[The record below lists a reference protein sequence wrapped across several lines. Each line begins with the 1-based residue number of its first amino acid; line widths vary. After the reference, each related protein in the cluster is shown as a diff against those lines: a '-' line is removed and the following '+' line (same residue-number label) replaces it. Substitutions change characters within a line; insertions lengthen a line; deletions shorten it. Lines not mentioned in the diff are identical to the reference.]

1 MRVAVIGA
9 GIGGLAV
16 VAGLQRAGA
25 EVVVYERAAEIRAV
39 GAGLSLFGNGFTA
52 LDALGL
58 GEQVRALGG
67 SGLTTR
73 AGQRDP
79 GGRWLSRT
87 PPDSVAQLAVVH
99 RADLQ
104 AILLAALAP
113 GTLRCGVEVDAVS
126 EDGTS
131 LTLTST
137 PDRVEPFD
145 LIVAADG
152 IRSRVRA
159 GWPTDPGIRYAGYS
173 AWRGVTSGPVDLRG
187 AAGETWGRGTRF
199 GIAPLQDGRVYWFAV
214 DSMPPATVIDDE
226 YAAVSTLFKS
236 WHAPIGELIGATD
249 PAAVFR
255 LDINELAGT
264 LPSYRR
270 GRCVLLGDA
279 AHAMTPDLGQGG
291 NQALEDAATLV
302 RLIGDAAGA
311 PPGPWIDPV
320 LTEYDRLRRP
330 RTQRLAKQARL
341 VGRVGQ
347 TRGAVAS
354 RLRDIAMRLLPDAML
369 GRQLLD
375 VQAWRPPESHASSG
389 AR

>member
-1 MRVAVIGA
+1 
-9 GIGGLAV
+9 
-16 VAGLQRAGA
+16 
-25 EVVVYERAAEIRAV
+25 
-39 GAGLSLFGNGFTA
+39 
-52 LDALGL
+52 
-58 GEQVRALGG
+58 
-67 SGLTTR
+67 
-73 AGQRDP
+73 
-79 GGRWLSRT
+79 
-87 PPDSVAQLAVVH
+87 
-99 RADLQ
+99 
-104 AILLAALAP
+104 
-113 GTLRCGVEVDAVS
+113 
-126 EDGTS
+126 
-131 LTLTST
+131 
-137 PDRVEPFD
+137 
-145 LIVAADG
+145 
-152 IRSRVRA
+152 
-159 GWPTDPGIRYAGYS
+159 
-173 AWRGVTSGPVDLRG
+173 
-187 AAGETWGRGTRF
+187 
-199 GIAPLQDGRVYWFAV
+199 VYWFAV

-375 VQAWRPPESHASSG
+375 VQAWQPPESHASSG

>member
-16 VAGLQRAGA
+16 AAGLQSAGA
-25 EVVVYERAAEIRAV
+25 DVLVYERAPEIRAV

-67 SGLTTR
+67 TGLTLR

-79 GGRWLSRT
+79 RGRWLSLT
-87 PPDSVAQLAVVH
+87 PPDAVAQLAVVH

-113 GTLRCGVEVDAVS
+113 GTVRCGVEVDVVS
-126 EDGTS
+126 ADGTS
-131 LTLTST
+131 LTLTSA
-137 PDRVEPFD
+137 PDRAERFD

-159 GWPTDPGIRYAGYS
+159 GRPTDPGIRYAGYS
-173 AWRGVTSGPVDLRG
+173 AWRGVTGAPVDLLG
-187 AAGETWGRGTRF
+187 AAGETWGRGRRF
-199 GIAPLQDGRVYWFAV
+199 GIAPLQDGRAYWFAV
-214 DSMPPATVIDDE
+214 ATMPAGTVIDDE
-226 YAAVSTLFKS
+226 YVAVSTLFER
-236 WHAPIGELIGATD
+236 WHAPIGELIAATD

-255 LDINELAGT
+255 LDINELAGP
-264 LPSYRR
+264 LPSFRR
-270 GRCVLLGDA
+270 GSCVLLGDA

-311 PPGPWIDPV
+311 PRGPWIDPV

-330 RTQRLAKQARL
+330 RTQLLARQARL
-341 VGRVGQ
+341 VGKVAQ
-347 TRGAVAS
+347 ARGATAW
-354 RLRDIAMRLLPDAML
+354 LRDTAVRLLPDRLA
-369 GRQLLD
+369 GRQMLAIQD
-375 VQAWRPPESHASSG
+375 WQPPCAAVSSE

>member
-1 MRVAVIGA
+1 
-9 GIGGLAV
+9 
-16 VAGLQRAGA
+16 
-25 EVVVYERAAEIRAV
+25 
-39 GAGLSLFGNGFTA
+39 
-52 LDALGL
+52 
-58 GEQVRALGG
+58 
-67 SGLTTR
+67 
-73 AGQRDP
+73 
-79 GGRWLSRT
+79 
-87 PPDSVAQLAVVH
+87 
-99 RADLQ
+99 
-104 AILLAALAP
+104 
-113 GTLRCGVEVDAVS
+113 
-126 EDGTS
+126 
-131 LTLTST
+131 
-137 PDRVEPFD
+137 
-145 LIVAADG
+145 
-152 IRSRVRA
+152 VRA
-159 GWPTDPGIRYAGYS
+159 GWPTDPSIRYAGYS

-375 VQAWRPPESHASSG
+375 VQAWQPPESHASSG
-389 AR
+389 AVGGLALPRSVGWAGVRRRRNREPSST

>member
-16 VAGLQRAGA
+16 AAGLQRAGA
-25 EVVVYERAAEIRAV
+25 EVVVYERAPEIRAV

-58 GEQVRALGG
+58 GEQIRALGG
-67 SGLTTR
+67 TGLTLR

-87 PPDSVAQLAVVH
+87 PPDAVAQLAVVH
-99 RADLQ
+99 RADLH
-104 AILLAALAP
+104 AVLLDALAP
-113 GTLRCGVEVDAVS
+113 GTLRCGVQVDAVS
-126 EDGTS
+126 DDGTS
-131 LTLTST
+131 LTSASGV
-137 PDRVEPFD
+137 DRFD

-159 GWPTDPGIRYAGYS
+159 GWPTDPGVRYAGYT
-173 AWRGVTSGPVDLRG
+173 AWRGVTVGPVDLLG
-187 AAGETWGRGTRF
+187 AAGETWGRGRRF

-214 DSMPPATVIDDE
+214 ASMPAGTVIGDE
-226 YAAVSTLFKS
+226 YAAVSTLFAG
-236 WHAPIGELIGATD
+236 WHAPIGELLAATD

-255 LDINELAGT
+255 LDINELAGS
-264 LPSYRR
+264 LPNFRR

-291 NQALEDAATLV
+291 NQALVDAATLV
-302 RLIGDAAGA
+302 RLIGDAAAA

-330 RTQRLAKQARL
+330 RTQLLAKQARL

-347 TRGAVAS
+347 TRGVVAV
-354 RLRDIAMRLLPDAML
+354 RLRDIAVRLLPDAML
-369 GRQLLD
+369 GRQLRD
-375 VQAWRPPESHASSG
+375 VQAWQPPKALASSG
-389 AR
+389 VQ